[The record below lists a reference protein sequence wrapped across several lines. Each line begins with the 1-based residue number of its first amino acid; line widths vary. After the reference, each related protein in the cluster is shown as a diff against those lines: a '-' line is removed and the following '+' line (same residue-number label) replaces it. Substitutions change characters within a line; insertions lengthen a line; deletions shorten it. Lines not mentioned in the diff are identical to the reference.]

1 MNAQN
6 VFSGAEVANRVIGF
20 DVSAINKFDI
30 ARLLKDLKGAYQIA
44 LDYYLSICDEDIETF
59 RNPWS
64 ERALIPLDAIQSVT
78 MQLCER
84 VLDTKFIDGV
94 LGFWLD
100 DSRAG
105 FDDQEFDGAEIQRWI
120 DAKGL
125 KSAHCFDG
133 KAVLSPSEAA
143 TLPPVVPICDE
154 KPWLLTDP
162 QDPAPMQPWYTPA
175 RYFARQLAIE
185 KPTLLR
191 TRELLA
197 QKVSTALFNAGY
209 KKRGG
214 KHKFGSGTVLKAFAN
229 VTLG

>member
-1 MNAQN
+1 MSSQN
-6 VFSGAEVANRVIGF
+6 VFSGAEVANRMIGS
-20 DVSAINKFDI
+20 DVSAINRFDI
-30 ARLLKDLKGAYQIA
+30 ARLLKDLKGAYQNA
-44 LDYYLSICDEDIETF
+44 LDYYLSFWHKDIETAP
-59 RNPWS
+59 NAWS
-64 ERALIPLDAIQSVT
+64 ERAPISLDAIQSVT
-78 MQLCER
+78 MQRCER
-84 VLDTKFIDGV
+84 LLEINSIDGV
-94 LGFWLD
+94 LGFWLE

-185 KPTLLR
+185 KPTLLA

-197 QKVSTALFNAGY
+197 EKVSTALFNAGY

-229 VTLG
+229 VTLV